1 MEPIK
6 SEIVVVGAGP
16 GGYAAAFYAADRGKQ
31 VALVELNPRLGGVC
45 LNAGCIPSKALLHA
59 TAILRESKA
68 SAARGIELGQA
79 RIDIEKLR
87 AWKESILEKLGQGIK
102 TLAQKRGVQLV
113 YGRGHF
119 EDSQTLRVETAEG
132 QQFINYDKAIIAVGS
147 KPAMPSAFD
156 LGNRRIMTSTEAL
169 EIPEVPRDLLVVG
182 GGYIGMELGT
192 VYATL
197 GSNVV
202 VLEALP
208 SILTGVDADLAR
220 PVTRAAQKLFKE
232 IRLNTKVVKMAT
244 AGKQIKVTTQVG
256 DEQRDELYDRVL
268 VSVGRAPNY
277 IDLGLENTRVTKDD
291 KGFIK
296 CNAQQ
301 QTDDPNIYAIGDV
314 NGGALLAHRATR
326 EARIAVEAMFGEASA
341 FENIVIPAVV
351 YTDPEVAWCGL
362 TEAEAKQKGI
372 EIKVAKFLWGA
383 SGRAL
388 TLDRPDGLTKLII
401 EPETERILGVGIA
414 GAGAGELISEGVLA
428 VEMGATARD
437 IAESVHPH
445 PTLSETLMEAAESF
459 YGTATHTLSKPGT
472 REFKVQSSTF
482 IPEAGAH
489 WPRVE
494 TLNLRQLNVA
504 EFEPRR
510 SVRTLLCRIA
520 IRQCHRVSESVADL
534 LRVRTLLRSPV
545 SAS

>member
-59 TAILRESKA
+59 TAILRETKA
-68 SAARGIELGQA
+68 SAARGIELRQA
-79 RIDIEKLR
+79 TIDIEKLR
-87 AWKESILEKLGQGIK
+87 AWKDSILEKLGQGIK

-113 YGRGHF
+113 CGRGHF

-208 SILTGVDADLAR
+208 SILTGVDADLVR

-277 IDLGLENTRVTKDD
+277 ADLGLEHTRVIKDD
-291 KGFIK
+291 KGFIR
-296 CNAQQ
+296 CNGQQ

-326 EARIAVEAMFGEASA
+326 EGRIAVEAMFGEPSA

-362 TEAEAKQKGI
+362 TEAEAKQNGI

-459 YGTATHTLSKPGT
+459 YGTATHTLSKP
-472 REFKVQSSTF
+472 
-482 IPEAGAH
+482 A
-489 WPRVE
+489 
-494 TLNLRQLNVA
+494 
-504 EFEPRR
+504 
-510 SVRTLLCRIA
+510 
-520 IRQCHRVSESVADL
+520 
-534 LRVRTLLRSPV
+534 
-545 SAS
+545 AS